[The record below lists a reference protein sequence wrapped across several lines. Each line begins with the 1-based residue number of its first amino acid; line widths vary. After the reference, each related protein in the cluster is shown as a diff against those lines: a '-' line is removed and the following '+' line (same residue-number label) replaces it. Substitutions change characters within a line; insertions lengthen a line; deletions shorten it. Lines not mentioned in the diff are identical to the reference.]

1 MEYKNIAILLTGNC
15 NAKCTMCCDS
25 RGIVKG
31 ETLSKENLE
40 KILCDTLFSD
50 FRKYVTY

>member
-15 NAKCTMCCDS
+15 NAKCAMCCDS

-31 ETLSKENLE
+31 ETLSQENLE
-40 KILCDTLFSD
+40 IIL
-50 FRKYVTY
+50 YNI

>member
-25 RGIVKG
+25 MM
-31 ETLSKENLE
+31 LE
-40 KILCDTLFSD
+40 YK
-50 FRKYVTY
+50 